1 MKPNYEIDECL
12 NKVKGTT
19 FYEVFRNGMSH
30 GFFSTMEKAEAY
42 ISGYSFSK
50 ALSSVKMED
59 VFIKRK

>member
-1 MKPNYEIDECL
+1 MNPKYEIDECL
-12 NKVKGTT
+12 NKVKGDT

-30 GFFSTMEKAEAY
+30 GFFATREKAEAY
-42 ISGYSFSK
+42 ISGYSCAK